1 MRAVVTGASSGIG
14 RELARELAR
23 RGYAVALL
31 ARRAE
36 LLEELAR
43 ELPHAVA
50 VACDVTD
57 RDSVHAAVRR
67 AEGELGGPFDL
78 AIANAGV
85 SIPNHAAKFS
95 VDDAELVFRVNVFG
109 MLYLYDA
116 VIPGMIE
123 RRAGRFVGVAS
134 VAGLRAIPS
143 AGPYSASKAAM
154 QAFLE
159 ASRIELAPYG
169 VGVTT
174 VNPGFV
180 STPMTEKNRF
190 RMPFLMTATRAA
202 RIIADGI
209 ERGRRVVQFPRR
221 MSLLMR
227 TIRVLPDAIYDRGMK
242 RYGQRK
248 MDSGKVKR

>member
-1 MRAVVTGASSGIG
+1 
-14 RELARELAR
+14 
-23 RGYAVALL
+23 
-31 ARRAE
+31 
-36 LLEELAR
+36 
-43 ELPHAVA
+43 
-50 VACDVTD
+50 
-57 RDSVHAAVRR
+57 
-67 AEGELGGPFDL
+67 
-78 AIANAGV
+78 
-85 SIPNHAAKFS
+85 
-95 VDDAELVFRVNVFG
+95 
-109 MLYLYDA
+109 
-116 VIPGMIE
+116 
-123 RRAGRFVGVAS
+123 VAS
-134 VAGLRAIPS
+134 MAGLRAIPS

-190 RMPFLMTATRAA
+190 RMPFLMTAARAA
-202 RIIADGI
+202 RIIVDGV